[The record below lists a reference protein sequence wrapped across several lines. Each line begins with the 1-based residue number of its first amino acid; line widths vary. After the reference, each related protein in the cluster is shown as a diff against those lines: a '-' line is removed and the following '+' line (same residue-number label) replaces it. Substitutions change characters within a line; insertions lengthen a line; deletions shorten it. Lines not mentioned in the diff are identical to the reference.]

1 MFTQESEMRKQ
12 REKGGLAEKEVYI
25 DPMQVG
31 KFLEIFGFIFK
42 KICK

>member
-12 REKGGLAEKEVYI
+12 REKDLAEEEGMVYA

-42 KICK
+42 KNM